1 MAEFCQNVQNSD
13 FFFKFALF
21 LAVSLQW
28 MRIGSYE
35 RSWRIDVPID
45 SCGQRRLAK
54 IAHSFE
60 FPKQGHIR
68 DSQYPFESGGGWGL
82 FVFHKYFLVNIRVR
96 APGNR
101 FGPHVFEGGG
111 PSGPHE
117 KYRVSSPVSD
127 LFSDPNIYN
136 LKFYRFLRPQPK
148 RLGPK

>member
-1 MAEFCQNVQNSD
+1 MPFDSFSQVRPPEMAEFGQNVQNSD
-13 FFFKFALF
+13 FLKFVLF

-68 DSQYPFESGGGWGL
+68 DSQYPFESGG
-82 FVFHKYFLVNIRVR
+82 
-96 APGNR
+96 
-101 FGPHVFEGGG
+101 
-111 PSGPHE
+111 
-117 KYRVSSPVSD
+117 
-127 LFSDPNIYN
+127 
-136 LKFYRFLRPQPK
+136 
-148 RLGPK
+148 RLGPFRVSQILPCQNSSSFPVNLSKN